1 MTVLG
6 DPNAM
11 TTAELRSARANLQM
25 QEDVISFVRRMAQ
38 GRCDLA
44 RDEQRRRVDGTPASG
59 MSVVD
64 IANVFGQEHGG
75 GSSRPPRD
83 TAVSLDHPLVQEL
96 DALCDE
102 VGFGALASLDVDS
115 LDAAIDRLAAFE
127 RTCSNERRS
136 LFDRIDALTKELVG
150 RYKSGGASVDALLG
164 E

>member
-1 MTVLG
+1 MTQ
-6 DPNAM
+6 PN
-11 TTAELRSARANLQM
+11 ELSVEQLREERSRLQTL
-25 QEDVISFVRRMAQ
+25 EDAVSFVRRVAQ
-38 GRCDLA
+38 GRLDLA
-44 RDEQRRRVDGTPASG
+44 RDERNRRNENRPSVDVTTDLA
-59 MSVVD
+59 
-64 IANVFGQEHGG
+64 ALFGQEHGG

-83 TAVSLDHPLVQEL
+83 TAVSLDHPLVKEL

-102 VGFGALASLDVDS
+102 VGFGAIASLDVDS

>member
-1 MTVLG
+1 MTEPSKLSVEQLR
-6 DPNAM
+6 
-11 TTAELRSARANLQM
+11 AERSRLQTS
-25 QEDVISFVRRMAQ
+25 EDAVSFVRRVAQ
-38 GRCDLA
+38 GRLDLA
-44 RDEQRRRVDGTPASG
+44 RDERTRRDENRPSVDVTTDLA
-59 MSVVD
+59 
-64 IANVFGQEHGG
+64 ALFGQEHGG

-83 TAVSLDHPLVQEL
+83 TVVPLDHPLLQEL

-115 LDAAIDRLAAFE
+115 LDAAIDRLADFE

-136 LFDRIDALTKELVG
+136 LFDRIDALTKELVD